1 MITTFVSRLAAHASD
16 TLLGLAGCLL
26 AVPRLRARRAG
37 GRAPLRRPSSSAAR
51 GRAAK
56 APEFSLPWANRD
68 TVGPAESPYELWR
81 DRGKTVVLAFYP
93 ADFTKG
99 CTAEMQT
106 FADQYD
112 TLFGPDVVV
121 LGVSADSLDTHRRFA
136 ASLDLPFRLLSD
148 PELQVARKYG
158 SNGDGGRA
166 TRTVFVVGPDGR
178 VKYRNLQFN
187 ALDPKHYSEL
197 GSAVQAARGG

>member
-1 MITTFVSRLAAHASD
+1 MHRYTLAVAGLLLAAPL
-16 TLLGLAGCLL
+16 TGLTAQ
-26 AVPRLRARRAG
+26 AAG
-37 GRAPLRRPSSSAAR
+37 GNPTAVMVGGPRE
-51 GRAAK
+51 GTK
-56 APEFSLPWANRD
+56 APDFSLPWATKE
-68 TVGPAESPYELWR
+68 TVGTADSPYELWR

-99 CTAEMQT
+99 CTAELQT

-121 LGVSADSLDTHRRFA
+121 LGISADSLESHKRFA

-148 PELQVARKYG
+148 RDLKVARKYA
-158 SNGDGGRA
+158 SRGDGGRA
-166 TRTVFVVGPDGR
+166 KRTVFVIGPDGL
-178 VKYRNLQFN
+178 VKYRNLKFN
-187 ALDPKHYSEL
+187 ALDPKDYSAL

>member
-1 MITTFVSRLAAHASD
+1 MYRYISVVAGTLLAAPLS
-16 TLLGLAGCLL
+16 GLAAQEDNANPK
-26 AVPRLRARRAG
+26 AVLVATPREG
-37 GRAPLRRPSSSAAR
+37 TT
-51 GRAAK
+51 
-56 APEFSLPWANRD
+56 APEFSLPWATKETIGTPD
-68 TVGPAESPYELWR
+68 APYELWR

-99 CTAEMQT
+99 CTAELQT

-112 TLFGPDVVV
+112 TLFGEDVVV
-121 LGVSADSLDTHRRFA
+121 LGISSDSLESHKRFA

-148 PELQVARKYG
+148 PDLKVARKYA

-166 TRTVFVVGPDGR
+166 KRTVFVIGPDGK
-178 VKYRNLQFN
+178 VKYQNLKFN
-187 ALDPKHYSEL
+187 ALDPKDYSAL

>member
-1 MITTFVSRLAAHASD
+1 MHRY
-16 TLLGLAGCLL
+16 TLGVAGLLL
-26 AVPRLRARRAG
+26 AVPLSGLAAQAADGNLTAVIVG
-37 GRAPLRRPSSSAAR
+37 GPREGTR
-51 GRAAK
+51 
-56 APEFSLPWANRD
+56 APEFSLPWATKE
-68 TVGPAESPYELWR
+68 TVGTPDSPYELWR

-99 CTAEMQT
+99 CTAELQT

-112 TLFGPDVVV
+112 TLFGADVVV
-121 LGVSADSLDTHRRFA
+121 LGISADSLESHKRFA

-148 PELQVARKYG
+148 PDLKVARKYA

-166 TRTVFVVGPDGR
+166 KRTVFVIGPDGR
-178 VKYRNLQFN
+178 VTYRNLKFN
-187 ALDPKHYSEL
+187 ALDPKDYSAL

>member
-1 MITTFVSRLAAHASD
+1 MFRYTLA
-16 TLLGLAGCLL
+16 LAGLSL
-26 AVPRLRARRAG
+26 AVPLTGLAAQAADANPTAVLVG
-37 GRAPLRRPSSSAAR
+37 GPNE
-51 GRAAK
+51 GTK
-56 APEFSLPWANRD
+56 APEFSLPWATKE
-68 TVGPAESPYELWR
+68 TVGSADSPYELWR

-99 CTAEMQT
+99 CTAELQT

-112 TLFGPDVVV
+112 TLFGEDVVV
-121 LGVSADSLDTHRRFA
+121 LGISSDSLESHKRFA

-148 PELQVARKYG
+148 PDLKVARKYA

-166 TRTVFVVGPDGR
+166 KRTVFVIGPDGK
-178 VKYRNLQFN
+178 VKYQNLKFN
-187 ALDPKHYSEL
+187 ALDPKDYSAL